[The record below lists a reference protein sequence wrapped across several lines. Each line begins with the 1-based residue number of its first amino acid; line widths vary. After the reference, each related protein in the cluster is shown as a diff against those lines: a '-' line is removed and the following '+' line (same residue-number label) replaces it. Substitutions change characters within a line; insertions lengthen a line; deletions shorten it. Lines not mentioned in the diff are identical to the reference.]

1 MHKDLRLRRPEL
13 FKKVYEQGKSVAT
26 KEAVLYY
33 LYVGEQ
39 DQARV
44 GFSVSKKVGNAVVRN
59 KLRRRLKNVFIS
71 VADRLQGGYLLV
83 VIGRPRAA
91 GVAFSELEAGIHRLL
106 SRARIFKE
114 DQ

>member
-33 LYVGEQ
+33 LCVGEQ
-39 DQARV
+39 VQARA

-59 KLRRRLKNVFIS
+59 KLRRRLKNIYAA
-71 VADRLQGGYLLV
+71 VADRVEDGWLLV

-91 GVAFSELEAGIHRLL
+91 DVAFCELEDSVHRLL
-106 SRARIFKE
+106 RRARIFKE